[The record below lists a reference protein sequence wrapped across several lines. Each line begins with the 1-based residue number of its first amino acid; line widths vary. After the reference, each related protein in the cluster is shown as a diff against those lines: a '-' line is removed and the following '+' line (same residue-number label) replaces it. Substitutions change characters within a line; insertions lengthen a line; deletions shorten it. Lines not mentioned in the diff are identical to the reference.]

1 MKAVAYLRVSTDSQ
15 SEAGHGLRAQRDANR
30 AWAKR
35 SEFKRIAETFS
46 DAGISGAAGLENR
59 PALLEAVAAL
69 QAGDVLVV
77 AKRDRL
83 GRDPFVIA
91 MIEAAVARQ
100 GAKIV
105 SAAGEG
111 TDGNAP
117 GDVLMRRMVDAF
129 AEYERLLIG
138 ARTKAALQA
147 KIRRGERVG
156 SLPYGFDLVGDGVQ
170 LVRNKREQR
179 AIRLIGD
186 LHESGLSL
194 RKIAAE
200 LTRLGIRT
208 KNGNAVWGHT
218 AVNRILNRVPA

>member
-1 MKAVAYLRVSTDSQ
+1 MAV
-15 SEAGHGLRAQRDANR
+15 
-30 AWAKR
+30 
-35 SEFKRIAETFS
+35 
-46 DAGISGAAGLENR
+46 SGANPSPSQRMQKEWL
-59 PALLEAVAAL
+59 
-69 QAGDVLVV
+69 
-77 AKRDRL
+77 
-83 GRDPFVIA
+83 
-91 MIEAAVARQ
+91 ARC
-100 GAKIV
+100 

-111 TDGNAP
+111 TAGNAP

-170 LVRNKREQR
+170 LVRNRREQR